1 MRLLLLLL
9 FSSFLL
15 AGCAGSLLPPPAPAP
30 QQWLLKRLPSPT
42 QESVPKLATS
52 QFNQNLPS
60 QGIFLAIERPTAPMP
75 LRGREIWYRSNQHQ
89 LSPFGEQVWA
99 ESLDQQIQQRLSDF
113 LGQQAWLASSL
124 PDQPG
129 YRSAYRLRITLQEW
143 YLNTATQQLDIAVQI
158 NLLDTTGRS
167 LLQQHWVAKPAVT
180 ELTAAGM
187 LQTSQAWLEEW
198 AVEVAVLLREKLDQ

>member
-42 QESVPKLATS
+42 ETAPKLAAS
-52 QFNQNLPS
+52 QFKPS
-60 QGIFLAIERPTAPMP
+60 PANKGAFLAVERPTAPTP
-75 LRGREIWYRSNQHQ
+75 LRGREIWYRSNEHQ

-99 ESLDQQIQQRLSDF
+99 ESLDQQIQQRISDF
-113 LGQQAWLASSL
+113 LGQQPWLATSL

-143 YLNTATQQLDIAVQI
+143 YLNTATKQLDIAVQI
-158 NLLDTTGRS
+158 NLIDTAGRS